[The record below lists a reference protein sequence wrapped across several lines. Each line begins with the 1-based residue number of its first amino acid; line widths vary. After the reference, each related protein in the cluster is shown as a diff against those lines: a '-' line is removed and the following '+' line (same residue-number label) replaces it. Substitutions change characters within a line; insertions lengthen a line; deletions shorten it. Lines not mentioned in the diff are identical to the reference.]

1 MRQLIPDNINNKLDE
16 IVTKC
21 FALNRVYDRA
31 MSILSIK
38 FVMNNT
44 VKFIHPK
51 IAHKFPALADV
62 VSDYQGSRNN
72 LTFYGVTPEDR
83 SDYTSPLEFFEK
95 ILDEMYDF
103 ESLLSEALELSKDE
117 DCVTYAFV
125 LRFVE
130 QVSKVTEQCI
140 LLADKA
146 SAYKDDWMTFDHN
159 IEDFIIL

>member
-1 MRQLIPDNINNKLDE
+1 MRQLIPETLNNKLDE

-21 FALNRVYDRA
+21 FALNRIYDRGV
-31 MSILSIK
+31 SILNIK

-51 IAHKFPALADV
+51 IAHKFPALADI

-72 LTFYGVTPEDR
+72 LTFYGATPEDR

-103 ESLLSEALELSKDE
+103 ESLISEALELSRDE
-117 DCVTYAFV
+117 DCVTYAFI
-125 LRFVE
+125 LRFTEEVA
-130 QVSKVTEQCI
+130 KVTEQSI

-146 SAYKDDWMTFDHN
+146 TAYNGDWMLFDHN